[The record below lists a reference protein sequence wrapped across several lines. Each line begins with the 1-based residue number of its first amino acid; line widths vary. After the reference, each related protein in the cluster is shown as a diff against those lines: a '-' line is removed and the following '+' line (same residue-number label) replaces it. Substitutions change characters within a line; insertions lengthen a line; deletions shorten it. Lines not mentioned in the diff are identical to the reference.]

1 MGRIAVVAMPDE
13 VRLAEGYRHV
23 IVTGVGS
30 LNVIEALSFLDKDTP
45 IANIGYAGSNSIPK
59 GRRVRIGTVM
69 TYHPNVRFEEPAYA
83 LDGDTPCYTS
93 SDFVTHTDITEPC
106 AFDME
111 LAYILAMGFTD
122 VISEKVISD
131 NLNVTEC
138 EESVKDGKVVSLSK
152 RVP

>member
-1 MGRIAVVAMPDE
+1 MERIAVVAMQE
-13 VRLAEGYRHV
+13 EERLAEGYRHV
-23 IVTGVGS
+23 IVTGVGP
-30 LNVIEALSFLDKDTP
+30 LNVIETLDGLDRDTP

-59 GRRVRIGTVM
+59 GSRVRIGAVTS
-69 TYHPNVRFEEPAYA
+69 YHPNVRLEEPAYA

-93 SDFVTHTDITEPC
+93 SDFVAHTDITEPC

-131 NLNVTEC
+131 NLNVTEF
-138 EESVKDGKVVSLSK
+138 EESAKGESNG
-152 RVP
+152 

>member
-1 MGRIAVVAMPDE
+1 MERIAVVAMREEIGLTKDCK
-13 VRLAEGYRHV
+13 HV
-23 IVTGVGS
+23 IVTGVGP
-30 LNVIEALSFLDKDTP
+30 LNVMETLQGLDRDTP
-45 IANIGYAGSNSIPK
+45 LLNVGYAGSNSIPK
-59 GRRVRIGTVM
+59 GKRVRIGTVM
-69 TYHPNVRFEEPAYA
+69 SYHPNVMFEEPAYA

-131 NLNVTEC
+131 NLNVTEF
-138 EESVKDGKVVSLSK
+138 EESAEEGKDA
-152 RVP
+152 